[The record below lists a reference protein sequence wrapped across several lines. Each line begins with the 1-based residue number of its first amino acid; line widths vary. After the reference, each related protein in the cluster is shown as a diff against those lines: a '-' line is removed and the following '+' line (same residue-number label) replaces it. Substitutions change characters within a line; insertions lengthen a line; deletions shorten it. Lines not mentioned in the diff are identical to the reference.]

1 MTTLKAL
8 NEEINGIIKIVK
20 SLEVSGLLT
29 EGVSKIIKNEV
40 IQK

>member
-20 SLEVSGLLT
+20 SIEESGLLT

>member
-20 SLEVSGLLT
+20 SLEESGLLT
-29 EGVSKIIKNEV
+29 EGVSKTIKNEV